1 MSNPEGGTRHRARA
15 YHEHIQLAC
24 LQCGRIEESLCPA
37 FHQLRR
43 AIGDR
48 SHFEIQ
54 IVLFEAGGRCRK
66 CRSGLAARSG
76 GG

>member
-1 MSNPEGGTRHRARA
+1 MSNTDGGGTRHQVRA
-15 YHEHIQLAC
+15 YSEHIHLAC

-37 FHQLRR
+37 FDQLRR

-54 IVLFEAGGRCRK
+54 IVLFEAGGRCRD
-66 CRSGLAARSG
+66 CRRRKASQSTK
-76 GG
+76 